1 MTRDDFAEA
10 ALLLEGI
17 TNYSQHQILT
27 PAEFFQ
33 GDWEFLYHSPQLP
46 HKAESIAKNGNEEVA
61 QAVINYF
68 Q

>member
-33 GDWEFLYHSPQLP
+33 GSWEFLQKSPELP
-46 HKAESIAKNGNEEVA
+46 HKTDSIAKNGNEAIA
-61 QAVINYF
+61 QSVISYF